1 VQALQSPT
9 PQLEC
14 SYLVEQGA
22 VVVQQAQE
30 VMSQPIRQVFLQLWL
45 EVPLAQPQATAL
57 PGLNFGLRCS
67 PLEAQE
73 AAPTAATLAAAMVA
87 MAASARVA
95 AVAVQAAPQ
104 AAVVQAAAAAQ
115 A

>member
-73 AAPTAATLAAAMVA
+73 AVPTPATHVAVMVA
-87 MAASARVA
+87 TAASAP
-95 AVAVQAAPQ
+95 AVAVAALAEQQ
-104 AAVVQAAAAAQ
+104 AAVVLAATAGLA
-115 A
+115 